1 MKSLPEHK
9 NFKGEIKVKSILKK
23 ATVMALTLA
32 VGMSLVA
39 GCGSDKKAD
48 KAAET
53 KVEGKI
59 SASGSTALLPLLKV
73 GQEEFYKKHDKVT
86 INLSG
91 GGSFTGQKQAAS
103 GSVDIGNSDVAL
115 ADDLKDK
122 GMVET
127 KLVGIP
133 FVFIANK
140 DVPVDNLSAQQYV
153 DILTGKIKNWKE
165 VGGADADIKLYG
177 RENSSGTYTYFK
189 DVVLKGKDF
198 AAQTQT
204 LPGTAAVVNAVAK
217 DKYGIGYGGA
227 AYAKGVKFA
236 KLKKDD
242 ASSAFEPSLETVR
255 SGDYP
260 LSRFLFWYLRSK
272 PQGDI
277 KKLVDFVLS
286 PQGQDVVT
294 KVGYFPVK

>member
-1 MKSLPEHK
+1 MKSL
-9 NFKGEIKVKSILKK
+9 FKK

-39 GCGSDKKAD
+39 GCGSDKKD
-48 KAAET
+48 NKAAST

-91 GGSFTGQKQAAS
+91 GGSFTGQKQAAA

-115 ADDLKDK
+115 GADLKDK

-165 VGGADADIKLYG
+165 VGGKDQQITLVHRAK
-177 RENSSGTYTYFK
+177 SSGSRATIAE
-189 DVVLKGKDF
+189 VVLKGANFTDNAVIQDSNGAVRSAIATTPGAIGYVD
-198 AAQTQT
+198 AAYVDDSIKA
-204 LPGTAAVVNAVAK
+204 LSYDGVKYSIAAVVDGKYPVYTFGRMFTKGEPKGAVKAFIDYVTSAEFQNANAEKQGFVPITK
-217 DKYGIGYGGA
+217 M
-227 AYAKGVKFA
+227 
-236 KLKKDD
+236 KK
-242 ASSAFEPSLETVR
+242 
-255 SGDYP
+255 
-260 LSRFLFWYLRSK
+260 
-272 PQGDI
+272 
-277 KKLVDFVLS
+277 
-286 PQGQDVVT
+286 
-294 KVGYFPVK
+294 

>member
-1 MKSLPEHK
+1 MKSI
-9 NFKGEIKVKSILKK
+9 FKK

-39 GCGSDKKAD
+39 GCGSDKKD
-48 KAAET
+48 NKAATT

-91 GGSFTGQKQAAS
+91 GGSFTGQKQAAA

-115 ADDLKDK
+115 AADLKDK

-165 VGGADADIKLYG
+165 VGGKDQQITLVHRAK
-177 RENSSGTYTYFK
+177 SSGSRATMLLFRIPTG
-189 DVVLKGKDF
+189 LF
-198 AAQTQT
+198 A
-204 LPGTAAVVNAVAK
+204 L
-217 DKYGIGYGGA
+217 
-227 AYAKGVKFA
+227 
-236 KLKKDD
+236 
-242 ASSAFEPSLETVR
+242 
-255 SGDYP
+255 
-260 LSRFLFWYLRSK
+260 LSQQLL
-272 PQGDI
+272 
-277 KKLVDFVLS
+277 VLS
-286 PQGQDVVT
+286 AM
-294 KVGYFPVK
+294 